1 MTHPSHPNMP
11 GESNAHDHHEGPHI
25 SSVRTLVT
33 VFVALLAF
41 TAITVFTAKMTDL
54 GDFGDIVL
62 ALGLASV
69 KGTLVCLYFMHL
81 RYDNVFY
88 SFLFLSCLGALAL
101 FLGLTMLDI
110 NNRDNI
116 DPIRS
121 QHAVPVPLDI
131 AGRARFDEAQRL
143 GRDLYMANCAACHAV
158 DARGIPGLGENLIG
172 DSFVLRSSD
181 AELVD
186 FIIKG
191 RTANDPL
198 SETGVP
204 MPPRGGNPNLTDE
217 QIAQIVVYVR
227 ALQPKD
233 AKPKP

>member
-11 GESNAHDHHEGPHI
+11 GDDKAHAHHHGPHI

-41 TAITVFTAKMTDL
+41 TAITIITAKMTDL

-62 ALGLASV
+62 ALAIASV
-69 KGTLVCLYFMHL
+69 KGALVCLYFMHL

-101 FLGLTMLDI
+101 FLGLTMLDLD
-110 NNRDNI
+110 NRGNI
-116 DPIRS
+116 DPVRA
-121 QHAVPVPLDI
+121 QHPVPVPRDI
-131 AGRARFDEAQRL
+131 VGQARFDELQRQ
-143 GRDLYMANCAACHAV
+143 GRDLFMANCAACHGV
-158 DARGIPGLGENLIG
+158 DSRGVPGLGENLVG
-172 DSFVLRSSD
+172 DDFVMESTD
-181 AELVD
+181 AELVA

-191 RTANDPL
+191 RAANDPL

-204 MPPRGGNPNLTDE
+204 MPARGGNPNLTDE
-217 QIAQIVVYVR
+217 QVALIVQYVR
-227 ALQPKD
+227 ALQPKASKD
-233 AKPKP
+233 H